1 MNGRR
6 EQTAD
11 SRQQE
16 SPAVRQLIVTADDVA
31 LDPGMTAGAI
41 EAHRNGIVT
50 RCSIVANGVAFD
62 DAVARLKDVPAIAIG
77 VHLALVEARALTTGE
92 LMPRNYVRFLLSR
105 KKDPEPELR
114 AQIEKVLATGLRV
127 THLNG
132 HQHLHMLPRIFELV
146 QRLAIEYH
154 IPYVRTVRDF
164 GGRVPLARRLA
175 TKALSRFNNR
185 GSNDRTIGVA
195 NAGHLD
201 VGLLL
206 ELLDYVGGVTELVTH
221 PGLGVTRY
229 PHWKYEWDRETRAL
243 CDPRVR
249 EAIRAKGIELRS

>member
-1 MNGRR
+1 MTRK
-6 EQTAD
+6 
-11 SRQQE
+11 
-16 SPAVRQLIVTADDVA
+16 LIVTADDVG

-41 EAHRNGIVT
+41 EAHENGIVT
-50 RCSIVANGVAFD
+50 ACSIVANGVAFD
-62 DAVARLKDVPAIAIG
+62 DAVERLRDVPKLAVG
-77 VHLALVEARALTTGE
+77 VHLALVEERSLTTGA
-92 LMPRNYVRFLLSR
+92 LMPRNYVRFLLER
-105 KKDPEPELR
+105 KRDPEPELR
-114 AQIEKVLATGLRV
+114 AQIEKVLKTGLRV
-127 THLNG
+127 THVNG

-164 GGRVPLARRLA
+164 GGRVPLARRVA
-175 TKALSRFNNR
+175 IKALSRFNNK

-201 VGLLL
+201 IGLIL
-206 ELLDYVGGVTELVTH
+206 ELLDYVDGVTELVTH

-229 PHWKYEWDRETRAL
+229 PHWNYEWDRETRAL